1 MKILVVGSGGR
12 EHAITWRLAQDAAG
26 HELFCAPGNAGTAAC
41 ATNLAMGAEDI
52 AGIVAWAE
60 ANRPDL
66 VVVGPEA
73 PLVKGLVDA
82 LQAVGITAFG
92 PVAAGARMEGSKRFA
107 KEIMDAAGVP
117 TGKAETFTDAA
128 AAKASLPSYGLPVV
142 IKADGLAA
150 GKGVVVAE
158 TAAQAEAAIDDM
170 LVGNKF
176 GAAGA
181 EVLIEEFLHGEECS
195 ILALV
200 DGNDAVLLPSSQD
213 HKRVF
218 DGDKGPNTGG
228 MGAYSPAPVVTADK
242 LPLIKEKIIMPVVR
256 ELARRGARLVQYDR
270 GALVHGCDGQC
281 LGMIRVQTGRLR
293 ACMLSDDGREITLY
307 RLTDGDA
314 CVLAAACVI
323 RQITFEVQLVA
334 DAPTELLI
342 LGAHVFQQLTAE
354 NIHVEC
360 CMYRLATERF
370 SDVMW
375 AMQQLLFTSFDK
387 RLAQYLWD
395 ESDHA
400 RAPVRATHEQIARDT
415 GAVRETVTR
424 MLRHFADD
432 GIVSLGRGTVTVTDA
447 EKLRKLAG
455 M

>member
-1 MKILVVGSGGR
+1 MLKAKERCRVCGGDGGTDMN
-12 EHAITWRLAQDAAG
+12 ERLDAAL
-26 HELFCAPGNAGTAAC
+26 EQLPFWP
-41 ATNLAMGAEDI
+41 NLTE
-52 AGIVAWAE
+52 
-60 ANRPDL
+60 P
-66 VVVGPEA
+66 
-73 PLVKGLVDA
+73 
-82 LQAVGITAFG
+82 Q
-92 PVAAGARMEGSKRFA
+92 
-107 KEIMDAAGVP
+107 
-117 TGKAETFTDAA
+117 
-128 AAKASLPSYGLPVV
+128 
-142 IKADGLAA
+142 
-150 GKGVVVAE
+150 
-158 TAAQAEAAIDDM
+158 
-170 LVGNKF
+170 
-176 GAAGA
+176 
-181 EVLIEEFLHGEECS
+181 
-195 ILALV
+195 
-200 DGNDAVLLPSSQD
+200 
-213 HKRVF
+213 
-218 DGDKGPNTGG
+218 
-228 MGAYSPAPVVTADK
+228 
-242 LPLIKEKIIMPVVR
+242 R
-256 ELARRGARLVQYDR
+256 ELARRGARLAQYDR
-270 GALVHGCDGQC
+270 GALVHGCDGQ
-281 LGMIRVQTGRLR
+281 
-293 ACMLSDDGREITLY
+293 CMLSDDGREITLY

-354 NIHVEC
+354 NIYVEC

-432 GIVSLGRGTVTVTDA
+432 GVVSLGRGTVTVTDA
-447 EKLRKLAG
+447 QKLRSLAG

>member
-1 MKILVVGSGGR
+1 MMVFFRYRIVRRPVCQRVVGAKNGKNAAVRPFLPDWGFHRRRICAMLKAKERCRVSGGDGGTDMN
-12 EHAITWRLAQDAAG
+12 ERLDAAL
-26 HELFCAPGNAGTAAC
+26 EQLPFWP
-41 ATNLAMGAEDI
+41 NLTE
-52 AGIVAWAE
+52 
-60 ANRPDL
+60 P
-66 VVVGPEA
+66 
-73 PLVKGLVDA
+73 
-82 LQAVGITAFG
+82 Q
-92 PVAAGARMEGSKRFA
+92 
-107 KEIMDAAGVP
+107 
-117 TGKAETFTDAA
+117 
-128 AAKASLPSYGLPVV
+128 
-142 IKADGLAA
+142 
-150 GKGVVVAE
+150 
-158 TAAQAEAAIDDM
+158 
-170 LVGNKF
+170 
-176 GAAGA
+176 
-181 EVLIEEFLHGEECS
+181 
-195 ILALV
+195 
-200 DGNDAVLLPSSQD
+200 
-213 HKRVF
+213 
-218 DGDKGPNTGG
+218 
-228 MGAYSPAPVVTADK
+228 
-242 LPLIKEKIIMPVVR
+242 R
-256 ELARRGARLVQYDR
+256 ELARRGARLAQYDR

-281 LGMIRVQTGRLR
+281 LGMIRVQSGRLR

-354 NIHVEC
+354 NIYVEC

-395 ESDHA
+395 ESGHA

-432 GIVSLGRGTVTVTDA
+432 GVVSLGRGTVTVTDA
-447 EKLRKLAG
+447 QKLRSLAG

>member
-1 MKILVVGSGGR
+1 MLVKKERRRVSGGDGGTDMN
-12 EHAITWRLAQDAAG
+12 ERLAAAL
-26 HELFCAPGNAGTAAC
+26 EQLPFWP
-41 ATNLAMGAEDI
+41 NLTE
-52 AGIVAWAE
+52 
-60 ANRPDL
+60 P
-66 VVVGPEA
+66 
-73 PLVKGLVDA
+73 
-82 LQAVGITAFG
+82 Q
-92 PVAAGARMEGSKRFA
+92 
-107 KEIMDAAGVP
+107 
-117 TGKAETFTDAA
+117 
-128 AAKASLPSYGLPVV
+128 
-142 IKADGLAA
+142 
-150 GKGVVVAE
+150 
-158 TAAQAEAAIDDM
+158 
-170 LVGNKF
+170 
-176 GAAGA
+176 
-181 EVLIEEFLHGEECS
+181 
-195 ILALV
+195 
-200 DGNDAVLLPSSQD
+200 
-213 HKRVF
+213 
-218 DGDKGPNTGG
+218 
-228 MGAYSPAPVVTADK
+228 
-242 LPLIKEKIIMPVVR
+242 R

-342 LGAHVFQQLTAE
+342 LGAHVFQQLAAE

-395 ESDHA
+395 ES
-400 RAPVRATHEQIARDT
+400 

-432 GIVSLGRGTVTVTDA
+432 GIVSLGRGTVTVADA
-447 EKLRKLAG
+447 EKLRRLAG